1 MKDFKLFPNRFID
14 EIEKSDDY
22 YMPVWKDV
30 IAVLGAI
37 PQVVDI
43 GCGSGKSSSF
53 LNNEFQTSLI
63 GVDGNEYALEKAKLC
78 GFSKTYKIEDLCV
91 DRLPLEDQSC
101 EFVFCK
107 DVLEHLLDPMFLIH
121 QINRILKPGG
131 KFLVHVP
138 NHFPL
143 SGRIKFLIN
152 NNIDPFGYCLDSK
165 LWEFPHI
172 RFYTY
177 QSLNEML
184 LLNGF
189 EIVKNLSYHFPAIP
203 FSSKFPAILNIGFVK
218 NFIRNY
224 PSESCCGF
232 SVLAKKNE

>member
-107 DVLEHLLDPMFLIH
+107 DVLEHLIDPIFLLGE
-121 QINRILKPGG
+121 INRIMKHGG
-131 KFLVHVP
+131 KLLVHVP
-138 NHFPL
+138 NHFPI
-143 SGRIKFLIN
+143 SGRIKFLLN
-152 NNIDPFGYCLDSK
+152 NNIDPFGYCIDSN
-165 LWEFPHI
+165 LWNLPHI
-172 RFYTY
+172 RFYTF
-177 QSLNEML
+177 QALIELLSLS
-184 LLNGF
+184 GF
-189 EIVKNLSYHFPAIP
+189 KISKDLSHHFPAIP
-203 FSSKFPAILNIGFVK
+203 FSARLPILK
-218 NFIRNY
+218 NNFLVGKLIKKY
-224 PSESCCGF
+224 PSQLCCGF
-232 SVLAKKNE
+232 SVLTEKL

>member
-63 GVDGNEYALEKAKLC
+63 GVDGNEYALEKAKSNS
-78 GFSKTYKIEDLCV
+78 FEQTYLVEDLSNTQ
-91 DRLPLEDQSC
+91 LPFQNDSL

-107 DVLEHLLDPMFLIH
+107 DVLEHL
-121 QINRILKPGG
+121 
-131 KFLVHVP
+131 
-138 NHFPL
+138 
-143 SGRIKFLIN
+143 
-152 NNIDPFGYCLDSK
+152 IDPIF
-165 LWEFPHI
+165 
-172 RFYTY
+172 
-177 QSLNEML
+177 L
-184 LLNGF
+184 LG
-189 EIVKNLSYHFPAIP
+189 
-203 FSSKFPAILNIGFVK
+203 
-218 NFIRNY
+218 
-224 PSESCCGF
+224 ESI
-232 SVLAKKNE
+232 E